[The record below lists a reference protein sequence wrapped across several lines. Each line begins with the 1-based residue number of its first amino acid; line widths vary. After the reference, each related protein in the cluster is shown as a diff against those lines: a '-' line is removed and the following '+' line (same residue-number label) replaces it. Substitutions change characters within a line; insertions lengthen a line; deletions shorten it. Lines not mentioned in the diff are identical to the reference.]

1 MDTKQL
7 EAHMNEIVDAFNRHD
22 ADAFAALYAHD
33 ATAHDP
39 QYAEPLG
46 GREAIKKD
54 IEDFFTALPD
64 VRAKV
69 LSSVAGGDTIAFE
82 VEVIGTHNG
91 PLVTPN
97 GSIPPTNRP
106 VRSLGSRVL
115 RFDSRGQIVSC
126 NRYYDLAG
134 IMQQLGLME

>member
-1 MDTKQL
+1 MDTARL
-7 EAHMNEIVDAFNRHD
+7 ETHMNEIVDVFNRHE

-33 ATAHDP
+33 ATAYDP
-39 QYAEPLG
+39 QYADLLN

-64 VRAKV
+64 VQAKV

-82 VEVIGTHNG
+82 VEMSGTHNG
-91 PLVTPN
+91 PLVTPD
-97 GSIPPTNRP
+97 GTVPPTNRP
-106 VRSLGSRVL
+106 LKFLGSRVMQ
-115 RFDSRGQIVSC
+115 FNAQGQITSC